1 MTDVKTCFDKV
12 LPWEINRP
20 QRMMSFGV
28 RQRAVFVFRKMWIT
42 GYEKWAAWGKFIDS
56 NSRHYY
62 DEFAKLHIH
71 KECREMLINMGKW
84 KI

>member
-1 MTDVKTCFDKV
+1 
-12 LPWEINRP
+12 
-20 QRMMSFGV
+20 
-28 RQRAVFVFRKMWIT
+28 MWIT
-42 GYEKWAAWGKFIDS
+42 SCEKCAVCGKFIDS

-71 KECREMLINMGKW
+71 EECREKLINTGKW

>member
-1 MTDVKTCFDKV
+1 
-12 LPWEINRP
+12 
-20 QRMMSFGV
+20 MSW
-28 RQRAVFVFRKMWIT
+28 KMWIT
-42 GYEKWAAWGKFIDS
+42 SDEKCAVCGKFIDS

-71 KECREMLINMGKW
+71 EECREMLINMGKW